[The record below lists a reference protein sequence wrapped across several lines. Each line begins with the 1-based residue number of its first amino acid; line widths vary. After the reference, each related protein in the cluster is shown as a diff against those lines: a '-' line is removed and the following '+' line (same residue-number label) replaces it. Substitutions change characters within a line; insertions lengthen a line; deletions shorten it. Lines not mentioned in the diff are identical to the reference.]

1 MAAYLA
7 GVTQAPLTSAIISME
22 LTANQAMIIPILAVC
37 LIARAS
43 SALFCHTPVYR
54 AFAQRLV
61 AEYEDIRDQGQGTGD
76 PQTTLARGREK
87 A

>member
-43 SALFCHTPVYR
+43 SALFCPTHVYR

-61 AEYEDIRDQGQGTGD
+61 AEYEENRDPGPRARD
-76 PQTTLARGREK
+76 PEATLAQGREK